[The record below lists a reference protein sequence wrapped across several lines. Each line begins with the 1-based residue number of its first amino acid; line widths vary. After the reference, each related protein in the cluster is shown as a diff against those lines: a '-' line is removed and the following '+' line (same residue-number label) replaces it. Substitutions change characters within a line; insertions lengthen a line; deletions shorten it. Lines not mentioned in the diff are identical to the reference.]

1 MQDNATE
8 VTAAGIARL
17 AGVGRAAV
25 SNWRRRHADFP
36 KPVGGTETSPSFAL
50 AEVEAWLRKQG
61 KLAEVPLRERVWQ
74 QLAGHPEGPLT
85 ALVHTGC
92 VLLLIQERP
101 TVWLDASAG
110 SDARLAAMLPGAL
123 EKVLTPRV
131 GGVRGRGGTGVGGA
145 GAGVRA
151 GAGAGVAAGAG
162 GCVNAAFGR
171 AGVNAASE
179 RAGASGAFGQ
189 SGVNGPSHTP
199 AVNAGFASP
208 GVNSGAG
215 SAGVNSESGSAGVNS
230 ESGSAGG
237 NSGSAASGV
246 NSGRSAS
253 DVNADLTVPAV
264 NPEPTAPGVNS
275 APTQP
280 AVNTA
285 SSAPTVNTPPT
296 VHNEPPAHND
306 PSSHGGSPVSNASAV
321 HNRPTVH
328 SPALGTPN
336 SPITPAATTPTPTPA
351 LTTPTGPQLLPS
363 VPLLRGAAELAAEIG
378 ARQTFEFLLGR
389 HLDANPRQYTL
400 TPAELAG
407 LMADLAGPARTV
419 LDPAC
424 GTGALLRAVDP
435 RPGQELY
442 AQDSAPELAA
452 LSALRLALHSRA
464 TVRAAVGDT
473 LRADAHPGLLADAVL
488 CHPPFNERNWGHDEL
503 AYDPRWEYGF
513 PARTESELAW
523 VQHALARLTDGGTAV
538 LLMPPAAASRRS
550 GRRIRADLLR
560 RGALRAVAALPVGAA
575 PPYNI
580 PLHLWVL
587 RRPDRTPAAPEVLLV
602 DTGRFAG
609 EARGG
614 PDWGAVREAVL
625 DAWRAFAREG
635 RLAERPGLARSVPV
649 IELLDDDVDL
659 APARH
664 LPPAAVADGA
674 EQLTRVRERLGATL
688 RLTADLTPPPAD
700 PAPPARWPLTTVGE
714 LARGGALVMRTG
726 GNGGHARVPVLTDHD
741 VLAGT
746 SPSGTLPESE
756 EEAVL
761 TEPGD
766 VVVPVLGGG
775 AVARVIDEATGG
787 AALGRN
793 LVLLR
798 PDRTA
803 LDPWFLAG
811 FLRGTANNRQASSYA
826 STATR
831 LDVRRLHLPRLPL
844 EEQRR
849 YGARFRAL
857 DEFER
862 ALRHASRLGEQLV
875 RGMYDGLT
883 DGTVAPD

>member
-74 QLAGHPEGPLT
+74 QLAGHPDGPLT
-85 ALVHTGC
+85 ALVHAGC
-92 VLLLIQERP
+92 ALLLIHERP

-123 EKVLTPRV
+123 EQVLTPRLGGVPGGGGRGAAVNGTAGV
-131 GGVRGRGGTGVGGA
+131 GGGNAVGGA
-145 GAGVRA
+145 G
-151 GAGAGVAAGAG
+151 
-162 GCVNAAFGR
+162 
-171 AGVNAASE
+171 GVNA
-179 RAGASGAFGQ
+179 
-189 SGVNGPSHTP
+189 V
-199 AVNAGFASP
+199 
-208 GVNSGAG
+208 
-215 SAGVNSESGSAGVNS
+215 
-230 ESGSAGG
+230 
-237 NSGSAASGV
+237 
-246 NSGRSAS
+246 
-253 DVNADLTVPAV
+253 ADPD
-264 NPEPTAPGVNS
+264 GVNS
-275 APTQP
+275 AVTPP
-280 AVNTA
+280 AVNSSPA
-285 SSAPTVNTPPT
+285 STPVNTERS
-296 VHNEPPAHND
+296 VHNAPR
-306 PSSHGGSPVSNASAV
+306 V
-321 HNRPTVH
+321 HE
-328 SPALGTPN
+328 
-336 SPITPAATTPTPTPA
+336 TPTPA
-351 LTTPTGPQLLPS
+351 GPAPTGPTPTARTTATPTPSTPSTPLTTPALPIPTGPQLLPS
-363 VPLLRGAAELAAEIG
+363 VPLLRGAAELAAEVG
-378 ARQTFEFLLGR
+378 ARQAFEFLLGR

-400 TPAELAG
+400 TPAELAA
-407 LMADLAGPARTV
+407 LMADLAGPARTA

-424 GTGALLRAVDP
+424 GTGALLRAVDA
-435 RPGQELY
+435 RPDQELY

-464 TVRAAVGDT
+464 TVRAAAGDT
-473 LRADAHPGLLADAVL
+473 LRADAHPALRADVVL

-560 RGALRAVAALPVGAA
+560 RGALRAVVALPVGAA

-587 RRPDRTPAAPEVLLV
+587 RRPDRAPATPEVLLV

-609 EARGG
+609 EGRGG
-614 PDWGAVREAVL
+614 PDWEAVREAVT
-625 DAWRAFAREG
+625 DAWQAFTRAG
-635 RLAERPGLARSVPV
+635 RLTERPGLARSVPV
-649 IELLDDDVDL
+649 IDLLDDDVDL

-674 EQLTRVRERLGATL
+674 EQLAQVRERLGATL
-688 RLTADLTPPPAD
+688 RLTADLTPPAAGPAA
-700 PAPPARWPLTTVGE
+700 APRWPLTTIGE

-746 SPSGTLPESE
+746 APSGTLPESE

-775 AVARVIDEATGG
+775 SVARVIDEATGG

-831 LDVRRLHLPRLPL
+831 LDVRRLQLPRLAL

>member
-1 MQDNATE
+1 MYAGMLGAHTGRGGVGPVQDNATE

-50 AEVEAWLRKQG
+50 AEVEAWLRNQG

-74 QLAGHPEGPLT
+74 QLAGHPEGPVT
-85 ALVHTGC
+85 ALVHAGC
-92 VLLLIQERP
+92 ALLLIHERP
-101 TVWLDASAG
+101 TVWLDVSAG
-110 SDARLAAMLPGAL
+110 SDERLAAMLPGAL
-123 EKVLTPRV
+123 DQVLSPRF
-131 GGVRGRGGTGVGGA
+131 GAAHARGVHTDRSA
-145 GAGVRA
+145 G
-151 GAGAGVAAGAG
+151 
-162 GCVNAAFGR
+162 
-171 AGVNAASE
+171 S
-179 RAGASGAFGQ
+179 S
-189 SGVNGPSHTP
+189 P
-199 AVNAGFASP
+199 AVDGP
-208 GVNSGAG
+208 
-215 SAGVNSESGSAGVNS
+215 
-230 ESGSAGG
+230 
-237 NSGSAASGV
+237 
-246 NSGRSAS
+246 
-253 DVNADLTVPAV
+253 LP
-264 NPEPTAPGVNS
+264 
-275 APTQP
+275 
-280 AVNTA
+280 VNTDTTA
-285 SSAPTVNTPPT
+285 HSEAGP
-296 VHNEPPAHND
+296 PPAHTA
-306 PSSHGGSPVSNASAV
+306 HTA
-321 HNRPTVH
+321 
-328 SPALGTPN
+328 PALQ
-336 SPITPAATTPTPTPA
+336 
-351 LTTPTGPQLLPS
+351 TPTGPQLLPS
-363 VPLLRGAAELAAEIG
+363 APLLRGAAELAAETG

-400 TPAELAG
+400 TPAELAR

-442 AQDSAPELAA
+442 AQDSAPDLAA
-452 LSALRLALHSRA
+452 LTALRLALNTRA
-464 TVRAAVGDT
+464 TVRGAVGDT
-473 LRADAHPGLLADAVL
+473 LRGDAHPQLRADAVL

-523 VQHALARLTDGGTAV
+523 VQHALARLAEGGTAV

-560 RGALRAVAALPVGAA
+560 RGALRAVLALPAGAA

-580 PLHLWVL
+580 PLHVWVL
-587 RRPDRTPAAPEVLLV
+587 RRPDRTPAAPEVLLA

-614 PDWGAVREAVL
+614 PDWQAVRDAVL
-625 DAWRAFAREG
+625 DAWRTFERAG
-635 RLAERPGLARSVPV
+635 RLEERPGLARSVPV

-664 LPPAAVADGA
+664 LPPPAVADGV
-674 EQLTRVRERLGATL
+674 EQLAAVRERLGETL
-688 RLTADLTPPPAD
+688 RLTAGLTPPPAD
-700 PAPPARWPLTTVGE
+700 PVPPARRPLTTVGE
-714 LARGGALVMRTG
+714 LARGGALVLRTG
-726 GNGGHARVPVLTDHD
+726 GNGGRARVPVLTDHD

-746 SPSGTLPESE
+746 APSGTLPESD

-775 AVARVIDEATGG
+775 SVARVIDEATGG
-787 AALGRN
+787 AALGRS

-798 PDRTA
+798 PDPTA

-811 FLRGTANNRQASSYA
+811 FLRGTANHRQASSYA

-831 LDVRRLHLPRLPL
+831 LDVRRLQLPRLPL
-844 EEQRR
+844 DEQRR

-883 DGTVAPD
+883 DGIVAPD

>member
-74 QLAGHPEGPLT
+74 QLAGHPEGPVT
-85 ALVHTGC
+85 ALLHAGC
-92 VLLLIQERP
+92 VLLLIHDRP
-101 TVWLDASAG
+101 TAWLEIGAG
-110 SDARLAAMLPGAL
+110 SDERLAAMLPGAL
-123 EKVLTPRV
+123 EEVLVPRFGAV
-131 GGVRGRGGTGVGGA
+131 ARRGGGGGVGRGGRGGRSGNLVHSGTAVG
-145 GAGVRA
+145 
-151 GAGAGVAAGAG
+151 AASAVNTAASVNTDSPVHPTSGAG
-162 GCVNAAFGR
+162 GSGAVNA
-171 AGVNAASE
+171 
-179 RAGASGAFGQ
+179 Q
-189 SGVNGPSHTP
+189 STEPVTP
-199 AVNAGFASP
+199 AVHG
-208 GVNSGAG
+208 
-215 SAGVNSESGSAGVNS
+215 
-230 ESGSAGG
+230 
-237 NSGSAASGV
+237 
-246 NSGRSAS
+246 
-253 DVNADLTVPAV
+253 
-264 NPEPTAPGVNS
+264 APGVNTPS
-275 APTQP
+275 P
-280 AVNTA
+280 VNTMA
-285 SSAPTVNTPPT
+285 
-296 VHNEPPAHND
+296 
-306 PSSHGGSPVSNASAV
+306 AV
-321 HNRPTVH
+321 H
-328 SPALGTPN
+328 
-336 SPITPAATTPTPTPA
+336 AAQPTTPTAVHSTPLTPA
-351 LTTPTGPQLLPS
+351 TPAVRLPTGPELLPS
-363 VPLLRGAAELAAEIG
+363 APLLRGAAELAAESG
-378 ARQTFEFLLGR
+378 ARQAFEFLLGR

-424 GTGALLRAVDP
+424 GTGALLRAVTP
-435 RPGQELY
+435 RPDQELY

-452 LSALRLALHSRA
+452 LTALRLALQTRTA
-464 TVRAAVGDT
+464 VRGAVGDT
-473 LRADAHPGLLADAVL
+473 LRADAHPELHADVVL

-523 VQHALARLTDGGTAV
+523 VQHALARLKDGGTAV

-560 RGALRAVAALPVGAA
+560 RGALRAVIALPVGAA

-587 RRPDRTPAAPEVLLV
+587 RRPERAAGQPEVLLV
-602 DTGRFAG
+602 DVGQFAG

-614 PDWGAVREAVL
+614 PDWQAVRDAVL
-625 DAWRAFAREG
+625 DAWRVHERTG
-635 RLAERPGLARSVPV
+635 SLDERPGLARSLPV
-649 IELLDDDVDL
+649 IDLLDDDVDL

-664 LPPAAVADGA
+664 LPPPTAADGV
-674 EQLTRVRERLGATL
+674 EQLTAVRDRLGETL

-700 PAPPARWPLTTVGE
+700 ANRLAPRWPLTTIGE

-726 GNGGHARVPVLTDHD
+726 GNGGHARVPVLTDND
-741 VLAGT
+741 VLSGT
-746 SPSGTLPESE
+746 APSGTLPESD

-775 AVARVIDEATGG
+775 SITRVIDDATAG
-787 AALGRN
+787 AALGRS

-798 PDRTA
+798 PDPTA

-831 LDVRRLHLPRLPL
+831 LDVRRLQLPRLPFD
-844 EEQRR
+844 EQRR

-862 ALRHASRLGEQLV
+862 VLRHAGRLGEQLV

>member
-50 AEVEAWLRKQG
+50 AEVEAWLRHQG

-74 QLAGHPEGPLT
+74 QLAGHPEGPVT
-85 ALVHTGC
+85 ALTHAGS
-92 VLLLIQERP
+92 VLLLIHDRP
-101 TVWLDASAG
+101 TVWLEVSAG
-110 SDARLAAMLPGAL
+110 SDERLAAMLPAAL
-123 EKVLTPRV
+123 EQVITPRF
-131 GGVRGRGGTGVGGA
+131 GEAARGRRPGQ
-145 GAGVRA
+145 
-151 GAGAGVAAGAG
+151 
-162 GCVNAAFGR
+162 VN
-171 AGVNAASE
+171 
-179 RAGASGAFGQ
+179 AGAS
-189 SGVNGPSHTP
+189 VTTPPSVHTP
-199 AVNAGFASP
+199 SSVHRPPSVHTPPSVRTPSTSDRP
-208 GVNSGAG
+208 GDPSK
-215 SAGVNSESGSAGVNS
+215 
-230 ESGSAGG
+230 
-237 NSGSAASGV
+237 
-246 NSGRSAS
+246 
-253 DVNADLTVPAV
+253 T
-264 NPEPTAPGVNS
+264 VNS
-275 APTQP
+275 AL
-280 AVNTA
+280 
-285 SSAPTVNTPPT
+285 
-296 VHNEPPAHND
+296 
-306 PSSHGGSPVSNASAV
+306 AV
-321 HNRPTVH
+321 HVP
-328 SPALGTPN
+328 S
-336 SPITPAATTPTPTPA
+336 
-351 LTTPTGPQLLPS
+351 GPELLPS
-363 VPLLRGAAELAAEIG
+363 APLLRGAAELAAEMG

-400 TPAELAG
+400 TPAELAR

-424 GTGALLRAVDP
+424 GTGALLRAVP
-435 RPGQELY
+435 ARPDQELY
-442 AQDSAPELAA
+442 AQDSAADLAA
-452 LSALRLALHSRA
+452 LTAFRLALHTPA
-464 TVRAAVGDT
+464 AVRAADGDS
-473 LRADAHPGLLADAVL
+473 LRADAHPALRADVVL

-523 VQHALARLTDGGTAV
+523 VQHALARLRDGGTAV

-560 RGALRAVAALPVGAA
+560 RGALRAVVALPVGAA

-580 PLHLWVL
+580 PLHVWVL
-587 RRPDRTPAAPEVLLV
+587 RRPDKAPAQPEVLLA
-602 DTGRFAG
+602 DAGQFATEG
-609 EARGG
+609 RGG
-614 PDWGAVREAVL
+614 PDWQAVRDAVL
-625 DAWRAFAREG
+625 DAWRAFDRAG
-635 RLAERPGLARSVPV
+635 TLAERPGLARSVPV
-649 IELLDDDVDL
+649 IELLDDDVDFS
-659 APARH
+659 PARH
-664 LPPAAVADGA
+664 LPPPAAADGA
-674 EQLTRVRERLGATL
+674 EQLTDVRTRLGETL
-688 RLTADLTPPPAD
+688 RLTTELTPPPARS
-700 PAPPARWPLTTVGE
+700 AEPARWPLTTVGE

-726 GNGGHARVPVLTDHD
+726 GNGGHTRVPVLTDHD

-746 SPSGTLPESE
+746 APSGSLPESE
-756 EEAVL
+756 DEAVL

-775 AVARVIDEATGG
+775 AVARVIDDATGG

-798 PDRTA
+798 PDPTA

-831 LDVRRLHLPRLPL
+831 LDVRRLQLPRLPL
-844 EEQRR
+844 DEQRR

-883 DGTVAPD
+883 DGTVTPD

>member
-74 QLAGHPEGPLT
+74 QLAGHPEGPVT
-85 ALVHTGC
+85 ALAYTGC
-92 VLLLIQERP
+92 VLLLIHERP
-101 TVWLDASAG
+101 TVWLDVSAG
-110 SDARLAAMLPGAL
+110 SDERLAALLPGAL
-123 EKVLTPRV
+123 EQVLTPRFGAV
-131 GGVRGRGGTGVGGA
+131 SAAGVHSGGGGVHAGGTGDSSSAVH
-145 GAGVRA
+145 
-151 GAGAGVAAGAG
+151 
-162 GCVNAAFGR
+162 
-171 AGVNAASE
+171 
-179 RAGASGAFGQ
+179 SG
-189 SGVNGPSHTP
+189 
-199 AVNAGFASP
+199 
-208 GVNSGAG
+208 
-215 SAGVNSESGSAGVNS
+215 
-230 ESGSAGG
+230 
-237 NSGSAASGV
+237 
-246 NSGRSAS
+246 
-253 DVNADLTVPAV
+253 
-264 NPEPTAPGVNS
+264 
-275 APTQP
+275 P
-280 AVNTA
+280 AVNTGPTHPA
-285 SSAPTVNTPPT
+285 SPAPAAD
-296 VHNEPPAHND
+296 PATAV
-306 PSSHGGSPVSNASAV
+306 SPASAAG
-321 HNRPTVH
+321 PLA
-328 SPALGTPN
+328 PAPVTPG
-336 SPITPAATTPTPTPA
+336 PAIPVPA
-351 LTTPTGPQLLPS
+351 GDRLLAS
-363 VPLLRGAAELAAEIG
+363 APLLRGAAELAAGTG

-400 TPAELAG
+400 TPAELAR

-442 AQDSAPELAA
+442 AQDSSADLAA
-452 LSALRLALHSRA
+452 LTALRLALRSRA
-464 TVRAAVGDT
+464 TVRAAAGDT
-473 LRADAHPGLLADAVL
+473 LRGDAHPGLRADAVL

-523 VQHALARLTDGGTAV
+523 VQHALARLADDGTAV

-560 RGALRAVAALPVGAA
+560 RGALRAVVALPVGAA

-587 RRPDRTPAAPEVLLV
+587 RRPGRTPAAPEVLLA

-614 PDWGAVREAVL
+614 PDWQAVRDAVL
-625 DAWRAFAREG
+625 DAWRAFARGG
-635 RLAERPGLARSVPV
+635 RPVERPGLARAVPV

-664 LPPAAVADGA
+664 LPPSAPADGV
-674 EQLTRVRERLGATL
+674 EQLTAVRERLGATL
-688 RLTADLTPPPAD
+688 RLTADLTPPPAE
-700 PAPPARWPLTTVGE
+700 PVPPARWPLTTVGE
-714 LARGGALVMRTG
+714 LARGGALVLRTG
-726 GNGGHARVPVLTDHD
+726 GTGGHTRVPVLTDHD

-746 SPSGTLPESE
+746 APSGTLPETD

-766 VVVPVLGGG
+766 VVLPVLGGG
-775 AVARVIDEATGG
+775 SVTRVIDGATGG

-798 PDRTA
+798 PDPAA

-811 FLRGTANNRQASSYA
+811 FLRGTANHRQASSYA

-844 EEQRR
+844 DEQLR

-857 DEFER
+857 AEFER
-862 ALRHASRLGEQLV
+862 ALRHTSRLGEQLV

>member
-50 AEVEAWLRKQG
+50 AEVESWLRRQG

-74 QLAGHPEGPLT
+74 QLAGHPDGALT
-85 ALVHTGC
+85 ALVHAGC
-92 VLLLIQERP
+92 ALLLIHERP
-101 TVWLDASAG
+101 TVWLQVSAG
-110 SDARLAAMLPGAL
+110 SDERLAAMLPAAL
-123 EKVLTPRV
+123 DEVLTARL
-131 GGVRGRGGTGVGGA
+131 R
-145 GAGVRA
+145 
-151 GAGAGVAAGAG
+151 
-162 GCVNAAFGR
+162 
-171 AGVNAASE
+171 
-179 RAGASGAFGQ
+179 
-189 SGVNGPSHTP
+189 
-199 AVNAGFASP
+199 
-208 GVNSGAG
+208 G
-215 SAGVNSESGSAGVNS
+215 SAE
-230 ESGSAGG
+230 
-237 NSGSAASGV
+237 
-246 NSGRSAS
+246 
-253 DVNADLTVPAV
+253 
-264 NPEPTAPGVNS
+264 
-275 APTQP
+275 
-280 AVNTA
+280 
-285 SSAPTVNTPPT
+285 
-296 VHNEPPAHND
+296 
-306 PSSHGGSPVSNASAV
+306 
-321 HNRPTVH
+321 PTVH
-328 SPALGTPN
+328 SGRASDAAEAVNRSGGAAGVNKSRGAAGVNRSGGTEGVSTAPPAAAAAAALA
-336 SPITPAATTPTPTPA
+336 TPAVR
-351 LTTPTGPQLLPS
+351 TPTGPQLLPS
-363 VPLLRGAAELAAEIG
+363 TPLLRGAAELAAEAG
-378 ARQTFEFLLGR
+378 ARQAFEFLLGR

-400 TPAELAG
+400 TPSELAG

-424 GTGALLRAVDP
+424 GTGALLRAVDV
-435 RPGQELY
+435 RPHQQLY

-452 LSALRLALHSRA
+452 LTALRLALHSRA
-464 TVRAAVGDT
+464 GVHGAAGDT
-473 LRADAHPGLLADAVL
+473 LRADAYPELRADAVL

-503 AYDPRWEYGF
+503 AYDARWEYGF

-523 VQHALARLTDGGTAV
+523 VQHALARLADGGTAV
-538 LLMPPAAASRRS
+538 LLMPPAVASRRS

-560 RGALRAVAALPVGAA
+560 RGALRALVALPAGAA
-575 PPYNI
+575 PPYSI

-587 RRPDRTPAAPEVLLV
+587 RRPDRTPATPEVLLV
-602 DTGRFAG
+602 DTGKFAG
-609 EARGG
+609 EGRGG
-614 PDWGAVREAVL
+614 PDWAAVRDAVL
-625 DAWRAFAREG
+625 DAWRAFERDG
-635 RLAERPGLARSVPV
+635 GPVERPGLARAVPV

-664 LPPAAVADGA
+664 LPPAAAADGA
-674 EQLTRVRERLGATL
+674 AELTAVRERLGATL
-688 RLTADLTPPPAD
+688 RLTVDLTPPPAD
-700 PAPPARWPLTTVGE
+700 QALPARWPLTTVGE
-714 LARGGALVMRTG
+714 LARAGALVLRTG

-741 VLAGT
+741 VLAAT
-746 SPSGTLPESE
+746 APSGTLPESD

-775 AVARVIDEATGG
+775 SVARVIDDATAG

-831 LDVRRLHLPRLPL
+831 LDVRRLQLPRLPL
-844 EEQRR
+844 DEQRR

-862 ALRHASRLGEQLV
+862 ALRHASRLGEHLV

>member
-1 MQDNATE
+1 MLVRYDEGSVRVQDNATE

-36 KPVGGTETSPSFAL
+36 RPVGGTETSPSFAL
-50 AEVEAWLRKQG
+50 AEVESWLRKQG

-74 QLAGHPEGPLT
+74 QLSGHPEGPVT
-85 ALVHTGC
+85 ALTHAGC
-92 VLLLIQERP
+92 LLLLIHDRP
-101 TVWLDASAG
+101 TVWLEVSAG
-110 SDARLAAMLPGAL
+110 SDERLSEMLPGAL
-123 EKVLTPRV
+123 REVFTPRFGPESAMSTPSAV
-131 GGVRGRGGTGVGGA
+131 NTPDAVNT
-145 GAGVRA
+145 
-151 GAGAGVAAGAG
+151 
-162 GCVNAAFGR
+162 VNAPDAVD
-171 AGVNAASE
+171 AADVVNTA
-179 RAGASGAFGQ
+179 
-189 SGVNGPSHTP
+189 PP
-199 AVNAGFASP
+199 
-208 GVNSGAG
+208 
-215 SAGVNSESGSAGVNS
+215 
-230 ESGSAGG
+230 
-237 NSGSAASGV
+237 ASGV
-246 NSGRSAS
+246 HTAS
-253 DVNADLTVPAV
+253 AV
-264 NPEPTAPGVNS
+264 NTR
-275 APTQP
+275 P
-280 AVNTA
+280 AVNTHPA
-285 SSAPTVNTPPT
+285 VHLPTVP
-296 VHNEPPAHND
+296 E
-306 PSSHGGSPVSNASAV
+306 
-321 HNRPTVH
+321 
-328 SPALGTPN
+328 
-336 SPITPAATTPTPTPA
+336 
-351 LTTPTGPQLLPS
+351 LLPS
-363 VPLLRGAAELAAEIG
+363 APLLRGVAELAAELG

-400 TPAELAG
+400 TPADLAA
-407 LMADLAGPARTV
+407 LMSDLAGPARTV

-424 GTGALLRAVDP
+424 GTGALLRAAAT
-435 RPGQELY
+435 RPDQELH

-452 LSALRLALHSRA
+452 LTTLRLALQTWS
-464 TVRAAVGDT
+464 TVRGAVGDS
-473 LRADAHPGLLADAVL
+473 LRADAHPGLRADAVL

-523 VQHALARLTDGGTAV
+523 VQHALARLKDGGAGV

-560 RGALRAVAALPVGAA
+560 RGALRAVIALPLGAA

-587 RRPDRTPAAPEVLLV
+587 RRPEKAPAQPEVLLV
-602 DTGRFAG
+602 DVGQFAG
-609 EARGG
+609 EGRGG
-614 PDWGAVREAVL
+614 PDWRAVREAVL
-625 DAWRAFAREG
+625 GAWQAFG
-635 RLAERPGLARSVPV
+635 RPGRFAERPGLARALPV

-664 LPPAAVADGA
+664 LPPPTAADGA
-674 EQLTRVRERLGATL
+674 EQLTAVREHLGETL
-688 RLTADLTPPPAD
+688 RLTADL
-700 PAPPARWPLTTVGE
+700 APPRADVAHPRWPLTTIGE
-714 LARGGALVMRTG
+714 LARGGALMLRTG

-741 VLAGT
+741 VLFGAD
-746 SPSGTLPESE
+746 PSGTLPESE
-756 EEAVL
+756 EDAVL

-775 AVARVIDEATGG
+775 SVARVIDAATAG

-798 PDRTA
+798 PDPAA

-831 LDVRRLHLPRLPL
+831 LDVRRLQLPRLPL
-844 EEQRR
+844 DEQRR
-849 YGARFRAL
+849 YGERFRAL

-862 ALRHASRLGEQLV
+862 ALRHAGRLGEQLV

>member
-50 AEVEAWLRKQG
+50 TEVEAWLRKQG

-74 QLAGHPEGPLT
+74 QLVGHPEGPVT
-85 ALVHTGC
+85 ALLHAGC
-92 VLLLIQERP
+92 VLLLIHDRP
-101 TVWLDASAG
+101 TVWLEVGGG
-110 SDARLAAMLPGAL
+110 SDERLAAMLPGAL
-123 EKVLTPRV
+123 EEVLVPRFGAV
-131 GGVRGRGGTGVGGA
+131 TRRGGRGG
-145 GAGVRA
+145 R
-151 GAGAGVAAGAG
+151 
-162 GCVNAAFGR
+162 
-171 AGVNAASE
+171 
-179 RAGASGAFGQ
+179 SG
-189 SGVNGPSHTP
+189 SGVH
-199 AVNAGFASP
+199 
-208 GVNSGAG
+208 
-215 SAGVNSESGSAGVNS
+215 
-230 ESGSAGG
+230 
-237 NSGSAASGV
+237 SGSAAGV
-246 NSGRSAS
+246 VSA
-253 DVNADLTVPAV
+253 VNAAASVNTASPVHLEAGSGESGAV
-264 NPEPTAPGVNS
+264 NAPSTESAPSAVHNAPGVNT
-275 APTQP
+275 PHP
-280 AVNTA
+280 
-285 SSAPTVNTPPT
+285 VNTPRT
-296 VHNEPPAHND
+296 VHAASTTVHAT
-306 PSSHGGSPVSNASAV
+306 PSTSGASATPLT
-321 HNRPTVH
+321 PT
-328 SPALGTPN
+328 
-336 SPITPAATTPTPTPA
+336 TPAVR
-351 LTTPTGPQLLPS
+351 LPTGPELLPS
-363 VPLLRGAAELAAEIG
+363 APLLRGTAELAAELG

-389 HLDANPRQYTL
+389 HLDANPRLYTL

-424 GTGALLRAVDP
+424 GTGALLRAVSP
-435 RPGQELY
+435 RPDQELY

-452 LSALRLALHSRA
+452 LTALRLALQTRTA
-464 TVRAAVGDT
+464 VRAAVGDT
-473 LRADAHPGLLADAVL
+473 LRADAHPELHADAVL

-523 VQHALARLTDGGTAV
+523 VQHALARLKDGGTAV

-560 RGALRAVAALPVGAA
+560 RGALRAVIALPVGAA

-587 RRPDRTPAAPEVLLV
+587 RRPDRAPGQPEVLLADV
-602 DTGRFAG
+602 GQFAG

-614 PDWGAVREAVL
+614 PDWQAVRDTVL
-625 DAWRAFAREG
+625 DAWRVHDRTG
-635 RLAERPGLARSVPV
+635 SLDERPGLARSLPV

-664 LPPAAVADGA
+664 LPPPTAADGV
-674 EQLTRVRERLGATL
+674 EQLTAVRDRLGETL

-700 PAPPARWPLTTVGE
+700 AARPAPRWPLTTIGE

-726 GNGGHARVPVLTDHD
+726 GSGGHARVPVLTDND

-746 SPSGTLPESE
+746 APSGTLPESD

-775 AVARVIDEATGG
+775 SIARVIDDATSG

-798 PDRTA
+798 PDPTA

-831 LDVRRLHLPRLPL
+831 LDVRRLQLPRLPFD
-844 EEQRR
+844 EQRR

-862 ALRHASRLGEQLV
+862 VLRQAGRLGEQLV

>member
-50 AEVEAWLRKQG
+50 AEVEAWLRDQG

-74 QLAGHPEGPLT
+74 QLAGHPEGPVT
-85 ALVHTGC
+85 ALVHAGC
-92 VLLLIQERP
+92 ALLLIHERP
-101 TVWLDASAG
+101 TVWLDVSSG
-110 SDARLAAMLPGAL
+110 SDERLAAMLPGAL
-123 EKVLTPRV
+123 EQVL
-131 GGVRGRGGTGVGGA
+131 
-145 GAGVRA
+145 
-151 GAGAGVAAGAG
+151 
-162 GCVNAAFGR
+162 
-171 AGVNAASE
+171 GVN
-179 RAGASGAFGQ
+179 
-189 SGVNGPSHTP
+189 TP
-199 AVNAGFASP
+199 
-208 GVNSGAG
+208 
-215 SAGVNSESGSAGVNS
+215 
-230 ESGSAGG
+230 
-237 NSGSAASGV
+237 
-246 NSGRSAS
+246 
-253 DVNADLTVPAV
+253 
-264 NPEPTAPGVNS
+264 
-275 APTQP
+275 P
-280 AVNTA
+280 AVNTGTHA
-285 SSAPTVNTPPT
+285 HTPPA
-296 VHNEPPAHND
+296 AH
-306 PSSHGGSPVSNASAV
+306 
-321 HNRPTVH
+321 
-328 SPALGTPN
+328 
-336 SPITPAATTPTPTPA
+336 TPA
-351 LTTPTGPQLLPS
+351 LRTPTGPQLLPS
-363 VPLLRGAAELAAEIG
+363 APLLRGAAELAAETG

-400 TPAELAG
+400 TPAELAR

-424 GTGALLRAVDP
+424 GTGALLRAVDS
-435 RPGQELY
+435 RPDQELY
-442 AQDSAPELAA
+442 AQDGAPDLAA
-452 LSALRLALHSRA
+452 LTALRLRLQS
-464 TVRAAVGDT
+464 RAAVHAAAGDT
-473 LRADAHPGLLADAVL
+473 LRADAHPELRAEAVL

-503 AYDPRWEYGF
+503 AYDARWEYGF

-560 RGALRAVAALPVGAA
+560 RGALRAVVALPVGAA

-580 PLHLWVL
+580 PLHVWVL
-587 RRPDRTPAAPEVLLV
+587 RRPDRTPAAPEVLLA

-614 PDWGAVREAVL
+614 PDWQAVREAVL
-625 DAWRAFAREG
+625 DAWRAFERAG
-635 RLAERPGLARSVPV
+635 RLTERPGLARSVPV

-664 LPPAAVADGA
+664 LPPAAAADGA
-674 EQLTRVRERLGATL
+674 EQLTSVRERLGETL
-688 RLTADLTPPPAD
+688 RLTADLTPPPVE

-714 LARGGALVMRTG
+714 LARGGTLVLRTG
-726 GNGGHARVPVLTDHD
+726 GTGGRARVPVLTDHD

-746 SPSGTLPESE
+746 APSGSLPESD

-775 AVARVIDEATGG
+775 SVARVIGEATRG

-798 PDRTA
+798 PDPAA

-811 FLRGTANNRQASSYA
+811 FLRGTANHRQASSYA

-831 LDVRRLHLPRLPL
+831 LDVRRLQLPRLPFD
-844 EEQRR
+844 EQRR

-862 ALRHASRLGEQLV
+862 AVRHASRLGERLV

>member
-74 QLAGHPEGPLT
+74 QLAGHPAGPVT
-85 ALVHTGC
+85 ALVHAGC
-92 VLLLIQERP
+92 VLLLIHERP
-101 TVWLDASAG
+101 ALWRDASTG
-110 SDARLAAMLPGAL
+110 TDERLAAKLPGAL
-123 EKVLTPRV
+123 EQALTPRF
-131 GGVRGRGGTGVGGA
+131 GAPGGA
-145 GAGVRA
+145 APHAHSSA
-151 GAGAGVAAGAG
+151 GAPNR
-162 GCVNAAFGR
+162 VNP
-171 AGVNAASE
+171 
-179 RAGASGAFGQ
+179 Q
-189 SGVNGPSHTP
+189 P
-199 AVNAGFASP
+199 AVNS
-208 GVNSGAG
+208 
-215 SAGVNSESGSAGVNS
+215 
-230 ESGSAGG
+230 
-237 NSGSAASGV
+237 
-246 NSGRSAS
+246 R
-253 DVNADLTVPAV
+253 PAV
-264 NPEPTAPGVNS
+264 NPQAPVNS
-275 APTQP
+275 QPTDNPRAAVNPRAVVNPRAAANTRPAANSRAAVNAPVTVNPRAAVDPRAAVNAPVAVNPQP
-280 AVNTA
+280 AVHTA
-285 SSAPTVNTPPT
+285 P
-296 VHNEPPAHND
+296 
-306 PSSHGGSPVSNASAV
+306 AV
-321 HNRPTVH
+321 H
-328 SPALGTPN
+328 
-336 SPITPAATTPTPTPA
+336 
-351 LTTPTGPQLLPS
+351 TPTGPELLPS
-363 VPLLRGAAELAAEIG
+363 APLLRGVAELAAEAG
-378 ARQTFEFLLGR
+378 APRTFEFLLGR

-400 TPAELAG
+400 TPAELAR

-424 GTGALLRAVDP
+424 GTGALLCAVTA
-435 RPGQELY
+435 RPDQELH
-442 AQDSAPELAA
+442 AQDSAADLAA
-452 LSALRLALHSRA
+452 LTALRLALHTRA
-464 TVRAAVGDT
+464 TVRGAAGDS
-473 LRADAHPGLLADAVL
+473 LRADAYRWLRADAVL

-523 VQHALARLTDGGTAV
+523 VQHALARLRDGGTAV

-560 RGALRAVAALPVGAA
+560 RGALRAVVALPVGAA

-580 PLHLWVL
+580 PLHVWML
-587 RRPDRTPAAPEVLLV
+587 RRPDRALAQPEALLV
-602 DTGRFAG
+602 DTGRFAAQG
-609 EARGG
+609 RGG
-614 PDWGAVREAVL
+614 PDWQAVRDAVL
-625 DAWRAFAREG
+625 DAWRAFERAG
-635 RLAERPGLARSVPV
+635 RLDERPGLARSVPV

-664 LPPAAVADGA
+664 LPPPAVADGA
-674 EQLTRVRERLGATL
+674 EQLTAVRERLGETL
-688 RLTADLTPPPAD
+688 RLAAGLTPPPAD
-700 PAPPARWPLTTVGE
+700 PARPARWPLTTVGE
-714 LARGGALVMRTG
+714 LARGGALLMRTG

-741 VLAGT
+741 VLSGAV
-746 SPSGTLPESE
+746 PSGTLPESD

-775 AVARVIDEATGG
+775 SVARVIDDATAG

-798 PDRTA
+798 PDPAA

-844 EEQRR
+844 DEQRR
-849 YGARFRAL
+849 YGARFHAL

-862 ALRHASRLGEQLV
+862 ALGRAGRLGEQLV

>member
-50 AEVEAWLRKQG
+50 AEVEGWLRKQG

-74 QLAGHPEGPLT
+74 QLAGHPDGPVT
-85 ALVHTGC
+85 ALVHVGC
-92 VLLLIQERP
+92 VLLLIHERP
-101 TVWLDASAG
+101 TVWLDLGAG
-110 SDARLAAMLPGAL
+110 SDERLAAALPGAL
-123 EKVLTPRV
+123 DQVLGPRF
-131 GGVRGRGGTGVGGA
+131 GIAAGGA
-145 GAGVRA
+145 GPGLPAPGTA
-151 GAGAGVAAGAG
+151 NTPPPTG
-162 GCVNAAFGR
+162 GTAPGLT
-171 AGVNAASE
+171 
-179 RAGASGAFGQ
+179 ASGA
-189 SGVNGPSHTP
+189 T
-199 AVNAGFASP
+199 
-208 GVNSGAG
+208 
-215 SAGVNSESGSAGVNS
+215 E
-230 ESGSAGG
+230 
-237 NSGSAASGV
+237 
-246 NSGRSAS
+246 
-253 DVNADLTVPAV
+253 
-264 NPEPTAPGVNS
+264 
-275 APTQP
+275 
-280 AVNTA
+280 
-285 SSAPTVNTPPT
+285 
-296 VHNEPPAHND
+296 
-306 PSSHGGSPVSNASAV
+306 
-321 HNRPTVH
+321 
-328 SPALGTPN
+328 
-336 SPITPAATTPTPTPA
+336 
-351 LTTPTGPQLLPS
+351 PTGPVVRTPTADRLLPS
-363 VPLLRGAAELAAEIG
+363 VPLLRGAAELAAESG
-378 ARQTFEFLLGR
+378 ARQAFEFLLGR

-400 TPAELAG
+400 TPAELAR
-407 LMADLAGPARTV
+407 LMADLAGPARSV

-424 GTGALLRAVDP
+424 GTGALLRSVDS

-442 AQDSAPELAA
+442 AQDSTPELAA
-452 LSALRLALHSRA
+452 LTALRLALH
-464 TVRAAVGDT
+464 TRAAVRGAAGDS
-473 LRADAHPGLLADAVL
+473 LRADAFPQLRADAVV

-523 VQHALARLTDGGTAV
+523 VQHALARLADGGTAV

-560 RGALRAVAALPVGAA
+560 RGALRAVVALPVGAA

-580 PLHLWVL
+580 PLHVWVL

-614 PDWGAVREAVL
+614 PDWQAVRDAVL
-625 DAWRAFAREG
+625 DTWRAFDREG
-635 RLAERPGLARSVPV
+635 RTAQRPGLARSVPV

-664 LPPAAVADGA
+664 LPPAAADGA
-674 EQLTRVRERLGATL
+674 EQLTAVRERLGTTL
-688 RLTADLTPPPAD
+688 RLTTELTPPAAV

-726 GNGGHARVPVLTDHD
+726 GNGGSARVPVLTDHD

-746 SPSGTLPESE
+746 GPSGTLPESD

-761 TEPGD
+761 TEAGD
-766 VVVPVLGGG
+766 IVVPVLGGG
-775 AVARVIDEATGG
+775 SMARVVDEESAG
-787 AALGRN
+787 AVLGRN

-798 PDRTA
+798 PDPAA

-831 LDVRRLHLPRLPL
+831 LDVRRLQLPRLSL
-844 EEQRR
+844 DEQWR
-849 YGARFRAL
+849 YGARFRDL
-857 DEFER
+857 DAFER
-862 ALRHASRLGEQLV
+862 ALRRASRLGEQLV

>member
-50 AEVEAWLRKQG
+50 ADVESWLRDQG

-74 QLAGHPEGPLT
+74 QLVGHPEGPVT
-85 ALVHTGC
+85 ALVYAGC
-92 VLLLIQERP
+92 ALLLIQERP

-110 SDARLAAMLPGAL
+110 SDERMAAMLPGAL
-123 EKVLTPRV
+123 EGVIVPRF
-131 GGVRGRGGTGVGGA
+131 GAARGRGHGHGVHRGR
-145 GAGVRA
+145 V
-151 GAGAGVAAGAG
+151 VDAAA
-162 GCVNAAFGR
+162 
-171 AGVNAASE
+171 
-179 RAGASGAFGQ
+179 
-189 SGVNGPSHTP
+189 
-199 AVNAGFASP
+199 AVNSP
-208 GVNSGAG
+208 GST
-215 SAGVNSESGSAGVNS
+215 SGSVNT
-230 ESGSAGG
+230 
-237 NSGSAASGV
+237 SAAESAAAATSGT
-246 NSGRSAS
+246 SA
-253 DVNADLTVPAV
+253 
-264 NPEPTAPGVNS
+264 VNS
-275 APTQP
+275 AGAVNTANTANTQAAPSTPRTPNAVNTPADPKTPPAPVNTAP
-280 AVNTA
+280 AVNTPPA
-285 SSAPTVNTPPT
+285 ANNTP
-296 VHNEPPAHND
+296 
-306 PSSHGGSPVSNASAV
+306 AV
-321 HNRPTVH
+321 P
-328 SPALGTPN
+328 
-336 SPITPAATTPTPTPA
+336 
-351 LTTPTGPQLLPS
+351 TPTGPQLLPTA
-363 VPLLRGAAELAAEIG
+363 PLLRGVADLAAELGTRE
-378 ARQTFEFLLGR
+378 TFEFLLGR

-400 TPAELAG
+400 TPPELARLMAELAG
-407 LMADLAGPARTV
+407 PAGTV

-424 GTGALLRAVDP
+424 GTGTLLGAVTP
-435 RPGQELY
+435 RPDQQLY
-442 AQDSAPELAA
+442 AQDDAPDLAA
-452 LSALRLALHSRA
+452 LTALRLALHA
-464 TVRAAVGDT
+464 QVTVRATAGDT
-473 LRADAHPGLLADAVL
+473 LRADAYPELRADVVL

-513 PARTESELAW
+513 PARNESELAW
-523 VQHALARLTDGGTAV
+523 VQHALARLADAGTAV

-560 RGALRAVAALPVGAA
+560 RGALKAVVALPIGAA

-587 RRPDRTPAAPEVLLV
+587 RRPERVLGQPEVLLV
-602 DTGRFAG
+602 DTGRFATEG
-609 EARGG
+609 RGG
-614 PDWGAVREAVL
+614 PDWQAVRGAVL
-625 DAWRAFAREG
+625 DAWRAFDRAG
-635 RLAERPGLARSVPV
+635 RLADEPGLARSVPV

-664 LPPAAVADGA
+664 LPPATAADGA
-674 EQLTRVRERLGATL
+674 DELTAVRERLGETL
-688 RLTADLTPPPAD
+688 RLTADLTPPPVDHTSD
-700 PAPPARWPLTTVGE
+700 PDRPTRWPLTTIGE

-746 SPSGTLPESE
+746 APSGLLPESD

-761 TEPGD
+761 TEEGD

-775 AVARVIDEATGG
+775 SMARVIDDMTVG
-787 AALGRN
+787 AVLGRS

-798 PDRTA
+798 PDPAA

-831 LDVRRLHLPRLPL
+831 LDVRRLQLPRLSL
-844 EEQRR
+844 DEQRR

-857 DEFER
+857 EDFER
-862 ALRHASRLGEQLV
+862 ALRQAGRLGEQLV

-883 DGTVAPD
+883 DGTVMPE

>member
-1 MQDNATE
+1 MQDQATE

-85 ALVHTGC
+85 ALVHAGC
-92 VLLLIQERP
+92 ALLLIHERP
-101 TVWLDASAG
+101 TVWLAASAG
-110 SDARLAAMLPGAL
+110 SDERLARLLPGAL
-123 EKVLTPRV
+123 TQALTPRL
-131 GGVRGRGGTGVGGA
+131 GELTGALLPGVGA
-145 GAGVRA
+145 PDDVNTPDDSQ
-151 GAGAGVAAGAG
+151 AADRGPTA
-162 GCVNAAFGR
+162 
-171 AGVNAASE
+171 AGVNTE
-179 RAGASGAFGQ
+179 
-189 SGVNGPSHTP
+189 PTT
-199 AVNAGFASP
+199 P
-208 GVNSGAG
+208 GVNTTPGGPDSGASTG
-215 SAGVNSESGSAGVNS
+215 
-230 ESGSAGG
+230 
-237 NSGSAASGV
+237 
-246 NSGRSAS
+246 
-253 DVNADLTVPAV
+253 D
-264 NPEPTAPGVNS
+264 TATHTG
-275 APTQP
+275 A
-280 AVNTA
+280 
-285 SSAPTVNTPPT
+285 
-296 VHNEPPAHND
+296 
-306 PSSHGGSPVSNASAV
+306 
-321 HNRPTVH
+321 
-328 SPALGTPN
+328 
-336 SPITPAATTPTPTPA
+336 PAATTGAPAAHTGTPA
-351 LTTPTGPQLLPS
+351 ADTPPPLLPS
-363 VPLLRGAAELAAEIG
+363 VPLLRGAAELAAEAG
-378 ARQTFEFLLGR
+378 ARQAFEFLLGR

-400 TPAELAG
+400 TPSELAA

-424 GTGALLRAVDP
+424 GTGALLRAVDT
-435 RPGQELY
+435 RPEQWLY
-442 AQDSAPELAA
+442 AQDSAPDLAV
-452 LSALRLALHSRA
+452 LTALRLALHSRA
-464 TVRAAVGDT
+464 GVRTAAGDT
-473 LRADAHPGLLADAVL
+473 LRADAFPELRADAVL

-560 RGALRAVAALPVGAA
+560 RGALRAVLALPVGAA

-587 RRPDRTPAAPEVLLV
+587 RRPERNPASPEVLLM

-609 EARGG
+609 EGRGG
-614 PDWGAVREAVL
+614 PDWAAVRDAVL
-625 DAWRAFAREG
+625 DAWRAFTRAG

-664 LPPAAVADGA
+664 LPPPAVADGA
-674 EQLTRVRERLGATL
+674 EQLAAVRERLGETL
-688 RLTADLTPPPAD
+688 RLTADLTPPAAA
-700 PAPPARWPLTTVGE
+700 PAPPVRRPLTTIGE
-714 LARGGALVMRTG
+714 LARAGALVMRAG
-726 GNGGHARVPVLTDHD
+726 GNGGHARLPVLTDTD
-741 VLAGT
+741 VLSA
-746 SPSGTLPESE
+746 SAPSGTLPESD

-775 AVARVIDEATGG
+775 SVARVIEEATAG

-798 PDRTA
+798 PDPTA

-831 LDVRRLHLPRLPL
+831 LDVRRLQLPRLPL
-844 EEQRR
+844 AEQRR
-849 YGARFRAL
+849 YGARFHAL

-862 ALRHASRLGEQLV
+862 ALRLASRLGDHLV

>member
-36 KPVGGTETSPSFAL
+36 RPVGGTETSPSFAL
-50 AEVEAWLRKQG
+50 AEVESWLRKQG

-74 QLAGHPEGPLT
+74 QLSGHPDGPVT
-85 ALVHTGC
+85 ALTHAGC
-92 VLLLIQERP
+92 ALLLIHDRP
-101 TVWLDASAG
+101 PVWLDVSAG
-110 SDARLAAMLPGAL
+110 SDERLASMLPGAL
-123 EKVLTPRV
+123 RDVLTPRFGEEPAV
-131 GGVRGRGGTGVGGA
+131 DASGVPDTPAAVNTPGTVHGSPGTPRPSAVNTS
-145 GAGVRA
+145 
-151 GAGAGVAAGAG
+151 AA
-162 GCVNAAFGR
+162 VNAA
-171 AGVNAASE
+171 A
-179 RAGASGAFGQ
+179 
-189 SGVNGPSHTP
+189 
-199 AVNAGFASP
+199 AVNARTA
-208 GVNSGAG
+208 
-215 SAGVNSESGSAGVNS
+215 
-230 ESGSAGG
+230 
-237 NSGSAASGV
+237 
-246 NSGRSAS
+246 
-253 DVNADLTVPAV
+253 LHT
-264 NPEPTAPGVNS
+264 PTAS
-275 APTQP
+275 
-280 AVNTA
+280 
-285 SSAPTVNTPPT
+285 
-296 VHNEPPAHND
+296 E
-306 PSSHGGSPVSNASAV
+306 
-321 HNRPTVH
+321 
-328 SPALGTPN
+328 
-336 SPITPAATTPTPTPA
+336 
-351 LTTPTGPQLLPS
+351 LLPS
-363 VPLLRGAAELAAEIG
+363 APLLRGVAELAAELG

-407 LMADLAGPARTV
+407 LMADLAGPARAV

-424 GTGALLRAVDP
+424 GTGALLRAAAT
-435 RPGQELY
+435 RPDQRLH

-452 LSALRLALHSRA
+452 LTMLRLALHTWS
-464 TVRAAVGDT
+464 TVRGATGDS
-473 LRADAHPGLLADAVL
+473 LRADAYPHLHADAVL

-523 VQHALARLTDGGTAV
+523 VQHALARLKDGGAGV

-560 RGALRAVAALPVGAA
+560 RGALRAVIALPVGAA

-587 RRPDRTPAAPEVLLV
+587 RRPEKAPAQPEVLLV
-602 DTGRFAG
+602 DVGRFAG
-609 EARGG
+609 EGRGG
-614 PDWGAVREAVL
+614 PDWRAVREAVL
-625 DAWRAFAREG
+625 DAWQAFGRAG
-635 RLAERPGLARSVPV
+635 RFPELPGLARALPV
-649 IELLDDDVDL
+649 IDLLDDDVDL

-664 LPPAAVADGA
+664 LPPPTAADGA
-674 EQLTRVRERLGATL
+674 EQLTAVRERLGETL
-688 RLTADLTPPPAD
+688 RLTADLTPPPAIG
-700 PAPPARWPLTTVGE
+700 APPARWPLTTIGE
-714 LARGGALVMRTG
+714 LARGGALVLRTG
-726 GNGGHARVPVLTDHD
+726 GSGGHARVAVLTDHD

-746 SPSGTLPESE
+746 APSGTLPESD

-775 AVARVIDEATGG
+775 SMARVIDEATGG

-798 PDRTA
+798 PDPAA

-831 LDVRRLHLPRLPL
+831 LDVRRLQLPRLPL
-844 EEQRR
+844 EEQLR
-849 YGARFRAL
+849 YGERFRAL

-862 ALRHASRLGEQLV
+862 ALRHAGRLGEQLV

-883 DGTVAPD
+883 DGTVAPH

>member
-92 VLLLIQERP
+92 VLLLIHERP

-123 EKVLTPRV
+123 EQVLTPRF
-131 GGVRGRGGTGVGGA
+131 GGAPGGTVHDGPSRPAARAVNGPLPVNTGG
-145 GAGVRA
+145 GSG
-151 GAGAGVAAGAG
+151 
-162 GCVNAAFGR
+162 
-171 AGVNAASE
+171 GVNA
-179 RAGASGAFGQ
+179 
-189 SGVNGPSHTP
+189 
-199 AVNAGFASP
+199 SP
-208 GVNSGAG
+208 
-215 SAGVNSESGSAGVNS
+215 
-230 ESGSAGG
+230 
-237 NSGSAASGV
+237 
-246 NSGRSAS
+246 
-253 DVNADLTVPAV
+253 L
-264 NPEPTAPGVNS
+264 APGVNPG
-275 APTQP
+275 ADADGVNPALTAP
-280 AVNTA
+280 AVN
-285 SSAPTVNTPPT
+285 SSPTPPPVNTPPT
-296 VHNEPPAHND
+296 VHTALTVHDAPPAGPAGH
-306 PSSHGGSPVSNASAV
+306 PTAPAGHPTAQAAGTA
-321 HNRPTVH
+321 RPTRTA
-328 SPALGTPN
+328 SEPTRAALTPPATRT
-336 SPITPAATTPTPTPA
+336 TPATPTPTPA
-351 LTTPTGPQLLPS
+351 PAVPTPTGPQLLPS
-363 VPLLRGAAELAAEIG
+363 APLLRGAAELAAETG

-424 GTGALLRAVDP
+424 GTGALLRAVDT
-435 RPGQELY
+435 RPEQELY

-464 TVRAAVGDT
+464 AVRAAAGDT
-473 LRADAHPGLLADAVL
+473 LRADAHPGLRADAVL

-523 VQHALARLTDGGTAV
+523 VQHALARLADGGTAV
-538 LLMPPAAASRRS
+538 LLMPPATASRRS

-560 RGALRAVAALPVGAA
+560 RGALRAVVALPVGAA

-587 RRPDRTPAAPEVLLV
+587 RRPDRTPASPEVLLV
-602 DTGRFAG
+602 DAGRFAG
-609 EARGG
+609 EGRGG
-614 PDWGAVREAVL
+614 PDWTAVREAVL
-625 DAWRAFAREG
+625 DAWRAFARAG
-635 RLAERPGLARSVPV
+635 RLTERPGLARSVPV

-746 SPSGTLPESE
+746 APSGTLPESE

-761 TEPGD
+761 AEPGD

-775 AVARVIDEATGG
+775 SVTRVIDDATAG
-787 AALGRN
+787 AVLGRN

-831 LDVRRLHLPRLPL
+831 LDVRRLQLPRLPL
-844 EEQRR
+844 DEQRR

>member
-50 AEVEAWLRKQG
+50 AEVESWLRKQG

-74 QLAGHPEGPLT
+74 QLVGHPEGPVAALT
-85 ALVHTGC
+85 HAGC
-92 VLLLIQERP
+92 VLLLIHDRP
-101 TVWLDASAG
+101 TVWLDVSAG
-110 SDARLAAMLPGAL
+110 SDERLAAMLPGAL
-123 EKVLTPRV
+123 EEVLTPRF
-131 GGVRGRGGTGVGGA
+131 GP
-145 GAGVRA
+145 
-151 GAGAGVAAGAG
+151 VAA
-162 GCVNAAFGR
+162 VNSR
-171 AGVNAASE
+171 
-179 RAGASGAFGQ
+179 R
-189 SGVNGPSHTP
+189 
-199 AVNAGFASP
+199 AVNSP
-208 GVNSGAG
+208 RP
-215 SAGVNSESGSAGVNS
+215 
-230 ESGSAGG
+230 G
-237 NSGSAASGV
+237 NTP
-246 NSGRSAS
+246 R
-253 DVNADLTVPAV
+253 
-264 NPEPTAPGVNS
+264 
-275 APTQP
+275 

-285 SSAPTVNTPPT
+285 HANADRVNTPANTTGTHADRVNTSATDAAVNTHP
-296 VHNEPPAHND
+296 
-306 PSSHGGSPVSNASAV
+306 AV
-321 HNRPTVH
+321 H
-328 SPALGTPN
+328 L
-336 SPITPAATTPTPTPA
+336 
-351 LTTPTGPQLLPS
+351 PTGPDLLPS
-363 VPLLRGAAELAAEIG
+363 APLLRGTAELAAELG

-400 TPAELAG
+400 TPADLAG
-407 LMADLAGPARTV
+407 LMADLAGPACTV

-424 GTGALLRAVDP
+424 GTGALLRAVTT
-435 RPGQELY
+435 RPDQELY

-452 LSALRLALHSRA
+452 LTALRLALH
-464 TVRAAVGDT
+464 TRAAVRGATGDT
-473 LRADAHPGLLADAVL
+473 LRADAHPQLHADVVL

-523 VQHALARLTDGGTAV
+523 VQHALARLKDGGTAV

-560 RGALRAVAALPVGAA
+560 RGALRAVVALPVGAA

-587 RRPDRTPAAPEVLLV
+587 RRPEKAPAQPEVLLA
-602 DTGRFAG
+602 DTGQFAADG
-609 EARGG
+609 RGG
-614 PDWGAVREAVL
+614 PDWRDVSEAVL
-625 DAWRAFAREG
+625 DAWRAFDRAG
-635 RLAERPGLARSVPV
+635 TLGERPGLARSLPV
-649 IELLDDDVDL
+649 IDLLDDDVDL

-664 LPPAAVADGA
+664 LPPPTAADGA
-674 EQLTRVRERLGATL
+674 EQLTAVRERLGETL
-688 RLTADLTPPPAD
+688 RLTTDLTPAPAD
-700 PAPPARWPLTTVGE
+700 ATHPTRWPLTTIGE

-746 SPSGTLPESE
+746 APSGTLPESD

-761 TEPGD
+761 VEPGD

-775 AVARVIDEATGG
+775 SMARVIDDATGG

-798 PDRTA
+798 PERTA

-831 LDVRRLHLPRLPL
+831 LDVRRLQLPRLPL
-844 EEQRR
+844 DEQRR

-862 ALRHASRLGEQLV
+862 ALRRAGRLGEQLV

>member
-1 MQDNATE
+1 MHDNATE

-36 KPVGGTETSPSFAL
+36 KPVGGTETSPAFAL
-50 AEVEAWLRKQG
+50 GEVEAWLRRQG

-74 QLAGHPEGPLT
+74 HLVGHPEGPVVALT
-85 ALVHTGC
+85 HAGC
-92 VLLLIQERP
+92 VLLLIHDRP
-101 TVWLDASAG
+101 TVWLEVSAG
-110 SDARLAAMLPGAL
+110 SDERLAAMLPGAL
-123 EKVLTPRV
+123 EQMLVPRF
-131 GGVRGRGGTGVGGA
+131 GGRRVHGGA
-145 GAGVRA
+145 
-151 GAGAGVAAGAG
+151 
-162 GCVNAAFGR
+162 
-171 AGVNAASE
+171 
-179 RAGASGAFGQ
+179 
-189 SGVNGPSHTP
+189 T
-199 AVNAGFASP
+199 
-208 GVNSGAG
+208 
-215 SAGVNSESGSAGVNS
+215 
-230 ESGSAGG
+230 
-237 NSGSAASGV
+237 
-246 NSGRSAS
+246 RSVS
-253 DVNADLTVPAV
+253 VNADTPVNATSAV
-264 NPEPTAPGVNS
+264 HTAPGVNT
-275 APTQP
+275 PP
-280 AVNTA
+280 PVNTA
-285 SSAPTVNTPPT
+285 P
-296 VHNEPPAHND
+296 
-306 PSSHGGSPVSNASAV
+306 AV
-321 HNRPTVH
+321 HIPH
-328 SPALGTPN
+328 GPA
-336 SPITPAATTPTPTPA
+336 
-351 LTTPTGPQLLPS
+351 LLPS
-363 VPLLRGAAELAAEIG
+363 APLLRGAAELAAELG

-400 TPAELAG
+400 TPTELAR

-424 GTGALLRAVDP
+424 GTGALLRAAAAAPD
-435 RPGQELY
+435 QEMY
-442 AQDSAPELAA
+442 AQDSAPDLAA
-452 LSALRLALHSRA
+452 LTALRLALHGRA

-473 LRADAHPGLLADAVL
+473 LRADAHPGLHADAVL

-538 LLMPPAAASRRS
+538 LLMPPAATSRRS

-560 RGALRAVAALPVGAA
+560 RGALRAVIALPVGAA

-587 RRPDRTPAAPEVLLV
+587 RRPEKAPAQPELLLA
-602 DTGRFAG
+602 DAGQFATEG
-609 EARGG
+609 RGG
-614 PDWGAVREAVL
+614 PDWRAVRDAVL
-625 DAWRAFAREG
+625 DAWREFDRAG
-635 RLAERPGLARSVPV
+635 SLAERPGLARSVPV
-649 IELLDDDVDL
+649 IELLDDDVDF

-664 LPPAAVADGA
+664 LPPPTAADGA
-674 EQLTRVRERLGATL
+674 EQLTVVRERLGETL
-688 RLTADLTPPPAD
+688 RLTVGLTPPPPHTAS
-700 PAPPARWPLTTVGE
+700 PTHTASPARWPLTTVGE

-726 GNGGHARVPVLTDHD
+726 GNSGHARVPVLTDHD

-746 SPSGTLPESE
+746 APSGTLPESD

-761 TEPGD
+761 TEVGD

-798 PDRTA
+798 PDPTA

-831 LDVRRLHLPRLPL
+831 LDVRRLQLPRLAL
-844 EEQRR
+844 DEQRR

-862 ALRHASRLGEQLV
+862 VLRHASRLGEQLV

-883 DGTVAPD
+883 DGTVAPE

>member
-36 KPVGGTETSPSFAL
+36 RPVGGTETSPSFAL
-50 AEVEAWLRKQG
+50 AEVESWLRKQG

-74 QLAGHPEGPLT
+74 QLSGHPEGPVT
-85 ALVHTGC
+85 ALTHAGC
-92 VLLLIQERP
+92 LLLLIHDRP
-101 TVWLDASAG
+101 TVWLEVSAG
-110 SDARLAAMLPGAL
+110 SDERLSEMLPGAL
-123 EKVLTPRV
+123 REVFTPR
-131 GGVRGRGGTGVGGA
+131 
-145 GAGVRA
+145 
-151 GAGAGVAAGAG
+151 
-162 GCVNAAFGR
+162 FG
-171 AGVNAASE
+171 
-179 RAGASGAFGQ
+179 
-189 SGVNGPSHTP
+189 P
-199 AVNAGFASP
+199 
-208 GVNSGAG
+208 
-215 SAGVNSESGSAGVNS
+215 ESV
-230 ESGSAGG
+230 
-237 NSGSAASGV
+237 
-246 NSGRSAS
+246 
-253 DVNADLTVPAV
+253 V
-264 NPEPTAPGVNS
+264 NPA
-275 APTQP
+275 P
-280 AVNTA
+280 AVNTPA
-285 SSAPTVNTPPT
+285 AVNTADV
-296 VHNEPPAHND
+296 VHPAPLAADAHT
-306 PSSHGGSPVSNASAV
+306 PSGVHTHPAV
-321 HNRPTVH
+321 NTH
-328 SPALGTPN
+328 PALH
-336 SPITPAATTPTPTPA
+336 
-351 LTTPTGPQLLPS
+351 LPTGPELLPS
-363 VPLLRGAAELAAEIG
+363 APLLRGVAELAAELG

-400 TPAELAG
+400 TPADLAA

-424 GTGALLRAVDP
+424 GTGALLRAAAT
-435 RPGQELY
+435 RPDQELY

-452 LSALRLALHSRA
+452 LTTLRLALQTWS
-464 TVRAAVGDT
+464 TVRGAVGDS
-473 LRADAHPGLLADAVL
+473 LRADAHPRLRADAVL

-523 VQHALARLTDGGTAV
+523 VQHALARLKDGGAGV

-560 RGALRAVAALPVGAA
+560 RGALRAVIALPVGAA

-587 RRPDRTPAAPEVLLV
+587 RRPEKAPAQPEVLLV
-602 DTGRFAG
+602 DVGQFAG
-609 EARGG
+609 EGRGG
-614 PDWGAVREAVL
+614 PDWRPVREAVL
-625 DAWRAFAREG
+625 DAWQAFG
-635 RLAERPGLARSVPV
+635 RPGRFAERPGLARALPV
-649 IELLDDDVDL
+649 IALLDDDVDL

-664 LPPAAVADGA
+664 LPPPTATDGA
-674 EQLTRVRERLGATL
+674 EQLTAVREHLGETL
-688 RLTADLTPPPAD
+688 RLTADLTPPRAD
-700 PAPPARWPLTTVGE
+700 VAQPARWPLTTIGE
-714 LARGGALVMRTG
+714 LARGGALMLRTG

-741 VLAGT
+741 VLFGAD
-746 SPSGTLPESE
+746 PSGTLPESE

-775 AVARVIDEATGG
+775 SVARVIDATTGG

-798 PDRTA
+798 PDPAA

-831 LDVRRLHLPRLPL
+831 LDVRRLQLPRLPL
-844 EEQRR
+844 DEQRR
-849 YGARFRAL
+849 YGERFRAL

-862 ALRHASRLGEQLV
+862 ALRHAGRIGEQLV